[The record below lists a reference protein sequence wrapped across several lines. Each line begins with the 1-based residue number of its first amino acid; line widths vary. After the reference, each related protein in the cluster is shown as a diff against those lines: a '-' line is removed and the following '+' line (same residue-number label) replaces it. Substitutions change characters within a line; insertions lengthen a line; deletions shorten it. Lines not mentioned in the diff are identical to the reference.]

1 MLTAAESE
9 RFVDAAESSGFTATS
24 SRGPAFGEVLC
35 AYQSNVICLS
45 FVSLEDLSCFKVGSR
60 MFNVLKY
67 FLLLTRLLADY
78 IDRLETFQKG

>member
-45 FVSLEDLSCFKVGSR
+45 FVSLRE
-60 MFNVLKY
+60 
-67 FLLLTRLLADY
+67 
-78 IDRLETFQKG
+78 